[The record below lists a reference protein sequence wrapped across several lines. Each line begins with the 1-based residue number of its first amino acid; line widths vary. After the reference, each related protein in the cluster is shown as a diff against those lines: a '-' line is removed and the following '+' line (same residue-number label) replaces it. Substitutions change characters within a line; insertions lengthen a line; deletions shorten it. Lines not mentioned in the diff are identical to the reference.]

1 MNFQQKWQWQP
12 QNAYSVF
19 TLTIPTRLFQNFNR
33 LDISLI
39 SSTNNHVLAQKRRHL
54 KVSLP
59 INLRDHWFVISK
71 QNAQV
76 LSPLLHLL
84 SLSHEE
90 SSSEL
95 VMSSAYRK
103 ATSGSSLSFNLE
115 GLILM
120 GYLELL
126 AFKVSRYPF

>member
-1 MNFQQKWQWQP
+1 M
-12 QNAYSVF
+12 
-19 TLTIPTRLFQNFNR
+19 
-33 LDISLI
+33 
-39 SSTNNHVLAQKRRHL
+39 
-54 KVSLP
+54 
-59 INLRDHWFVISK
+59 ISK
-71 QNAQV
+71 QNAQM
-76 LSPLLHLL
+76 LSPLPHLL
-84 SLSHEE
+84 SLSHEQ

-103 ATSGSSLSFNLE
+103 ATSGSSLSFDLE

>member
-1 MNFQQKWQWQP
+1 M
-12 QNAYSVF
+12 
-19 TLTIPTRLFQNFNR
+19 
-33 LDISLI
+33 
-39 SSTNNHVLAQKRRHL
+39 
-54 KVSLP
+54 
-59 INLRDHWFVISK
+59 ISK

-126 AFKVSRYPF
+126 AFKVSRYPFWVFLIGWLRRKKQLPDHKTGKVGNTGKITLWFDKKEKTNLLNDVHFFEILDQN